1 VSQEVATR
9 DAYGDALAKL
19 GEVRQDLVV
28 LDGDLSGSTKT
39 GVFGKKFPD
48 RFFDLGIA
56 EQNIM
61 CAAAGFAM
69 SGKLPF
75 VSTFAVFAPGRCF
88 DQIRLQ
94 VAYNNLNVKIVTTH
108 AGITTGEDGASA
120 QALEDVAAV
129 RAVANMTVIVPADG
143 PETEAAVFAAA
154 EHQGPV
160 YMRLG
165 RAKVPVIYKDGCD
178 FKIGRANC
186 LRDGKD
192 ATIIACGVM
201 VAEALEAADKLSS
214 RGIEA
219 RVLDMATVKP
229 ADTEAIAR
237 AAEETGAIVTA
248 EEHNILGG
256 LGSAVAEVVGET
268 KPVPMQRVGIRD
280 VFGRSGSPRELMERY
295 GLTSKDIAAAVEKVI
310 GRKSQLMRR

>member
-1 VSQEVATR
+1 MSEAVATR
-9 DAYGDALAKL
+9 DAYGEALVKL
-19 GEVRQDLVV
+19 GETRQDLVV

-39 GVFGKKFPD
+39 GVFGKKFPN

-56 EQNIM
+56 EQNII

-69 SGKLPF
+69 TGKLAF

-94 VAYNNLNVKIVTTH
+94 VAYNNLNVKIVATH

-129 RAVANMTVIVPADG
+129 RGIANMTVIVPADG

-154 EHQGPV
+154 KHDGPV

-201 VAEALEAADKLSS
+201 VAEALEAAEKLSS
-214 RGIEA
+214 RGMEV

-229 ADTEAIAR
+229 ADAEAIAR

-268 KPVPMQRVGIRD
+268 RPVPMQRVGIRD

-295 GLTSKDIAAAVEKVI
+295 GLTSTQIVAAVEKVVA
-310 GRKSQLMRR
+310 RKS

>member
-1 VSQEVATR
+1 MSEAVATR
-9 DAYGDALAKL
+9 DAYGEALVKL
-19 GEVRQDLVV
+19 GETRQDLVV

-39 GVFGKKFPD
+39 GVFGKKFPN

-56 EQNIM
+56 EQNII

-94 VAYNNLNVKIVTTH
+94 VAYNNLNVKIVATH

-129 RAVANMTVIVPADG
+129 RGIANMTVIVPADG

-154 EHQGPV
+154 KHEGPV

-178 FKIGRANC
+178 FKIGRAHC

-201 VAEALEAADKLSS
+201 VAEALEATEKLAS
-214 RGIEA
+214 RGIEV

-229 ADTEAIAR
+229 VDAEAIAR

-268 KPVPMQRVGIRD
+268 RPVPMQRVGIQD
-280 VFGRSGSPRELMERY
+280 VFGRSGAPRELMERY
-295 GLTSKDIAAAVEKVI
+295 GLTSKDVAAAVEKVI
-310 GRKSQLMRR
+310 ARKSQLMRR

>member
-1 VSQEVATR
+1 VSEAVATR
-9 DAYGDALAKL
+9 DAYGEALVKL
-19 GEVRQDLVV
+19 GETRQDLVV

-39 GVFGKKFPD
+39 GVFGKKFPN

-56 EQNIM
+56 EQNII

-94 VAYNNLNVKIVTTH
+94 VAYNNLNVKIVATH

-129 RAVANMTVIVPADG
+129 RGIANMTVIVPADG

-154 EHQGPV
+154 KHEGPV

-178 FKIGRANC
+178 FKIGRAHC

-201 VAEALEAADKLSS
+201 VAEALEATEKLAS
-214 RGIEA
+214 RGIEV

-229 ADTEAIAR
+229 VDAEAIAR

-268 KPVPMQRVGIRD
+268 RPVPMQRVGIQD
-280 VFGRSGSPRELMERY
+280 VFGRSGAPRELMERY
-295 GLTSKDIAAAVEKVI
+295 GLTSKDVAAAVEKVI
-310 GRKSQLMRR
+310 ARKSQLMRR

>member
-178 FKIGRANC
+178 FKIGRASL
-186 LRDGKD
+186 LRDGKH
-192 ATIIACGVM
+192 AAIIACGVM

-229 ADTEAIAR
+229 VDAEAVAR

-268 KPVPMQRVGIRD
+268 KPVPIQRVGIRD

>member
-1 VSQEVATR
+1 MSQEVATR

-178 FKIGRANC
+178 FKIGRASL
-186 LRDGKD
+186 LRDGKH
-192 ATIIACGVM
+192 AAIIACGVM

-229 ADTEAIAR
+229 VDAEAVAR

-268 KPVPMQRVGIRD
+268 KPVPIQRVGIRD